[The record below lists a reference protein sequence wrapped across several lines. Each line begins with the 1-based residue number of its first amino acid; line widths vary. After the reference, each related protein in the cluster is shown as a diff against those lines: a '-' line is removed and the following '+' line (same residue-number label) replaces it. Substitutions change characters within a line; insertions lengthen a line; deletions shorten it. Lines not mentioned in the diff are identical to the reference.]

1 MSSAPPEPQQPHID
15 TFGERPGDDW
25 RGMPWNEVA
34 DHVACAAQ
42 DVQLWLFS
50 LDSPVLGQ
58 ARLEAM
64 LDEHERSRAA
74 RFVFDRD
81 RRRFV
86 AAHGMLRALL
96 ACHCGASPSEL
107 RFGTM
112 DGGKPFLTGPP
123 QASRVHFSLSHSQDF
138 ALVGITRLAP
148 LGVDL
153 ELVRDVP
160 EWKDIARTNFA
171 PSEVNACL
179 ALPPSVQRD
188 AFFATWARK
197 EAFVKAGGEG
207 LAMPLDD
214 FEVEV
219 QASSAGTVL
228 RSIRGDVQAARQWT
242 LRAWRLDPLMEAA
255 VAIPASKVTVAS
267 HILGDEHR
275 V

>member
-1 MSSAPPEPQQPHID
+1 MSCTPPEPHPPGIETLGAQA
-15 TFGERPGDDW
+15 GDDW
-25 RGMPWNEVA
+25 RGIRWNEVA
-34 DHVACAAQ
+34 EHVACAAQ

-50 LDSPVLGQ
+50 LDSPVLEP

-64 LDEHERSRAA
+64 LDEHERGRAA

-96 ACHCGASPSEL
+96 ACHCGAAPAEL
-107 RFGTM
+107 RFRTM
-112 DGGKPFLTGPP
+112 DGGKPFAAGPP
-123 QASRVHFSLSHSQDF
+123 RALPLHFSLSHSQDF
-138 ALVGITRLAP
+138 ALVGVTRLAP

-160 EWKDIARTNFA
+160 EWEDIARTNFA

-179 ALPPSVQRD
+179 ALPRSTQLD

-214 FEVEV
+214 FEVDV
-219 QASSAGTVL
+219 QASGGSVL
-228 RSIRGDVQAARQWT
+228 RSIRGDAQAARQWT
-242 LRAWRLDPLMEAA
+242 LRAWRPNPLMEAA
-255 VAIPASKVTVAS
+255 LAIPASKVTVAS
-267 HILGDEHR
+267 RILGDGHR